1 MPRKRAEKPSWFKLF
16 GMHRPLMEVMPAE
29 ALGEAMKAVMTYFA
43 TGELTELTDPYAI
56 ALFAAVKP
64 QVDDAYED
72 LRRSIECGRAGGL
85 KAKEMY
91 AAGTGGVYP
100 PTAPVTEGE
109 GEREEEGEGEGETD
123 AETSEKF
130 RSRTLRRLKK
140 LINCIYYKKNGGS
153 PWNSTAVWAAW
164 P

>member
-109 GEREEEGEGEGETD
+109 GEREEEGEGEGD
-123 AETSEKF
+123 QGPPIRVLSPSGS
-130 RSRTLRRLKK
+130 SRGQSGLDKLARL
-140 LINCIYYKKNGGS
+140 YQEEFS
-153 PWNSTAVWAAW
+153 S
-164 P
+164 